1 MGALQLKYYKKYNS
15 REGLKI
21 IAYFSSYWHNY
32 TMKLKILNGRIFNLQ
47 VKISILIFTIMML
60 SSFALGHKM
69 NNDVKRETYQIT
81 SKYIESIP
89 YLVNSAMY
97 NFMLNGDRQSIKRLV
112 LQLQNDSNIV
122 GVNVFDKNWKLTE
135 ALPELLHK
143 YDEKYLDTIVKN
155 RLEDGF
161 KENYFDEKRVISYY
175 SSINNAPE
183 CRICHLK
190 SEGEVLGY
198 ININIDLTYLTDI
211 LGKDAANVRKIL
223 LISSVGLFIIVALL
237 VNYLVSR
244 PLHRLEKAMQEV
256 ANNNLEVRM
265 EVHSEDEFGRL
276 SRLFN
281 YMVYSLRK
289 SFRTISNIHKN
300 MMHND
305 RLMTIGTLT
314 AAVSHE
320 IKNPL
325 NSIMLNDDILSMKS
339 KEHRDYTK
347 KILADAE
354 RIKDIIDNTLNF
366 SRFDDEQSM
375 KEVNLN
381 SFMAD
386 VRLYADRTILKWTD
400 IPLVMDVEEGL
411 GIIKANPVHLE
422 QIILNLVRNAVEAV
436 EDSESP
442 MLWVRAVREDDKV
455 VISVSDNGKGIPE
468 EIQKMV
474 FNEFYTTKASGT
486 GIGLYIVKELVQ
498 KYNGEI
504 GFSSNSGQGTTFVI
518 KLSLN

>member
-1 MGALQLKYYKKYNS
+1 M
-15 REGLKI
+15 RR
-21 IAYFSSYWHNY
+21 
-32 TMKLKILNGRIFNLQ
+32 KLLSGRIFNLQ
-47 VKISILIFTIMML
+47 VKISILIFIIMMIF
-60 SSFALGHKM
+60 SFAIGQKM
-69 NNDVKRETYQIT
+69 NSDVKRETYQIT
-81 SKYIESIP
+81 GKYIESIP

-112 LQLQNDSNIV
+112 LQLQHDTNIV
-122 GVNVFDKNWKLTE
+122 GVHVFDKNWQLSE
-135 ALPELLHK
+135 ALPELLNK
-143 YDEKYLDTIVKN
+143 YDEKYIKTIVEN

-161 KENYFDEKRVISYY
+161 KENNFDGKRVMSYY
-175 SSINNAPE
+175 SSIANAPE

-190 SEGEVLGY
+190 SEGEILGY
-198 ININIDLTYLTDI
+198 ININIDLSYLTDI
-211 LGKDAANVRKIL
+211 LGKDSANVLKIIMFSGVL
-223 LISSVGLFIIVALL
+223 LFLIVVIVVNVVISK
-237 VNYLVSR
+237 

-265 EVHSEDEFGRL
+265 DVLTEDEFGRM

-289 SFRTISNIHKN
+289 SFSTISGIHKN

-325 NSIMLNDDILSMKS
+325 NSIMLHADILAMKS
-339 KEHRDYTK
+339 KEHKDYTD

-366 SRFDDEQSM
+366 SRLDDEQNY

-386 VRLYADRTILKWTD
+386 VRLYASRTILKWTD
-400 IPLVMDVEEGL
+400 IPLMMDVQDGL
-411 GIIKANPVHLE
+411 GTIYANPVHLE
-422 QIILNLVRNAVEAV
+422 QIILNLVRNAVDAV
-436 EDSESP
+436 EESESP
-442 MLWVRAVREDDKV
+442 MLWIRALRSEDKV
-455 VISVSDNGKGIPE
+455 IISVIDNGKGIPE
-468 EIQKMV
+468 QTKEMV
-474 FNEFYTTKASGT
+474 FNEFYTTKTTGT
-486 GIGLYIVKELVQ
+486 GIGLYIVKELVN
-498 KYNGEI
+498 KYNGSI
-504 GFSSNSGQGTTFVI
+504 DFTSDSRHGTTFTITLPVTKDI
-518 KLSLN
+518 